1 MIENSQLMVPFPL
14 CVLHVNEVMKA
25 SCSTSW
31 LHKLDL
37 EDYGF
42 LVSTQK

>member
-1 MIENSQLMVPFPL
+1 
-14 CVLHVNEVMKA
+14 LHVNEVMKA